1 MVARVEIEDLRS
13 LILKRLESLFPSEYS
28 NRIADIVLFGEMAGR
43 PSHGIIRLLPGSYG
57 VMDEATTP
65 VPEVHPI
72 GPLAARVEG
81 KQGMLVASV
90 ATDVAL
96 DLAGDSGF
104 AVVTV
109 RGSRSTSG
117 SLAYF
122 VEKLANAGL
131 VAFVSA
137 GTPDFVSPPGGKGR
151 VLGTNPLAYGIP
163 TMEQPF
169 ILDMAT
175 SAISGGDVLT
185 AAATRSELPPGV
197 AIDES
202 GDGTIDPADVLGGG
216 AVLPFGGHKG
226 LGLSMTVEIL
236 NKALTGATGDPGD
249 WGHLIVAFAISLLG
263 DEMEIRQRAQA
274 EIERMRSAGARIPG
288 HRTLAKRDEA
298 LERGWVDVDDDA
310 YERLLKAAG

>member
-1 MVARVEIEDLRS
+1 MARVDIDDLRS
-13 LILKRLESLFPSEYS
+13 LILKRLEPLFTSEYA

-65 VPEVHPI
+65 LPEAERF
-72 GPLAARVEG
+72 GPSAARVHG

-90 ATDVAL
+90 ATDEAVE
-96 DLAGDSGF
+96 LAGESGF
-104 AVVTV
+104 AVVTT

-117 SLAYF
+117 SLSYF
-122 VEKLANAGL
+122 VEKLVDAGL

-151 VLGTNPLAYGIP
+151 VLGTNPLAFGIP
-163 TMEQPF
+163 TTARPF

-185 AAATRSELPPGV
+185 AAATGSELPPGV
-197 AIDES
+197 AVDIS
-202 GDGTIDPADVLGGG
+202 GEATIDPADVLGGG

-226 LGLSMTVEIL
+226 LGLSLTVEIL
-236 NKALTGATGDPGD
+236 NKALTGASGDPGD
-249 WGHLIVAFAISLLG
+249 WGHVFVAFALSLLG
-263 DEMEIRQRAQA
+263 AEMEIRRRAQA
-274 EIERMRSAGARIPG
+274 EIGRLEAAGARIPG
-288 HRTLAKRDEA
+288 HRTLLTRDEA

-310 YERLLKAAG
+310 YRKLVEAVG